1 MSLRNRAAKVDE
13 SFQPRLW
20 IVLGGLLLLGA
31 YVIYFIVANAHRV
44 TIHFLFFSAT
54 LSLIWVIL
62 LCVGIGVLAGMLLS
76 QLYGRRRGSAQK

>member
-1 MSLRNRAAKVDE
+1 MARGDTSRKTGE

-20 IVLGGLLLLGA
+20 VVLGGLLVLGA

-44 TIHFLFFSAT
+44 TVHFLFFSAT

-62 LCVGIGVLAGMLLS
+62 LCVAIGIVAGLLLS
-76 QLYGRRRGSAQK
+76 QLYARRKRLAQK

>member
-1 MSLRNRAAKVDE
+1 MHHPNPAPNLSSDLRTAAYRSLAPV
-13 SFQPRLW
+13 F
-20 IVLGGLLLLGA
+20 
-31 YVIYFIVANAHRV
+31 IYFIVANAHRV

-76 QLYGRRRGSAQK
+76 QLYGRRRRSAQK